1 VRIESYDNWLANSAS
16 IPKLLLTFEGPP
28 ETLLIGA
35 GMIDWCVE
43 NIAGLEIENCGP
55 ARHIAPEDQ
64 PEVIAATIVR
74 WADRHQLRR

>member
-1 VRIESYDNWLANSAS
+1 LHLKLIRLAFSAS
-16 IPKLLLTFEGPP
+16 VPMLLLNFEGPP

-43 NIAGLEIENCGP
+43 NVTGLEIENCGP

-64 PEVIAATIVR
+64 PEAIAAAIVG
-74 WADRHQLRR
+74 WAEQLRR